1 MGDDQMSEV
10 RYPQIPS
17 DPEEPLDLSDERHVR
32 QRSRNVKARENTQA
46 QVLRNLM
53 ASIDGRE
60 WMYELLA
67 LCHVY
72 QTSFSADA
80 LWMAKAEGERTIGLQ
95 LIGQI
100 QVSCPEAYLQMMK
113 EAAERADV
121 RA

>member
-1 MGDDQMSEV
+1 MSEA
-10 RYPQIPS
+10 REPLEEGS
-17 DPEEPLDLSDERHVR
+17 EPLDGETVDLGDERYVK
-32 QRSRNVKARENTQA
+32 QRKRSAKARENIQA
-46 QVLRNLM
+46 TVLRNLM

-80 LWMAKAEGERTIGLQ
+80 LWMAKAEGERAVGLW

-100 QVSCPEAYLQMMK
+100 QISGPESYLQRMK
-113 EAAERADV
+113 EAKDRSDV
-121 RA
+121 RD